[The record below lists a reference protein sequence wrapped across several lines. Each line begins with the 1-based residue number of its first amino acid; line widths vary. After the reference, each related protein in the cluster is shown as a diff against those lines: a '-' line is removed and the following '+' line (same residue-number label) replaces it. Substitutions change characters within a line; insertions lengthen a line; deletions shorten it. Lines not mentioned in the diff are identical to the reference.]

1 MMEINQGRNF
11 KKKKKYTNQ
20 FYPHDTR
27 VTNQIKNRPPEGAY
41 SLHMKFKETDILEQR
56 ENLAL
61 VGVGNIILPPFFFYS
76 LSSHPKNR
84 NILR

>member
-1 MMEINQGRNF
+1 
-11 KKKKKYTNQ
+11 
-20 FYPHDTR
+20 
-27 VTNQIKNRPPEGAY
+27 
-41 SLHMKFKETDILEQR
+41 MKFKETDILEQR